1 MNLFLLLFLNFVEV
15 SIFYQMV
22 FQIDTDYGALSTNQI
37 EAGGDAQPIRRRI
50 FSINLKPFPAIESG
64 VSYSNSP

>member
-22 FQIDTDYGALSTNQI
+22 FQIDTDYGAISTNQI
-37 EAGGDAQPIRRRI
+37 EA
-50 FSINLKPFPAIESG
+50 
-64 VSYSNSP
+64 